1 MSFYRKII
9 QTNLFKITSL
19 NSLSVALKIGIGLI
33 TSKILA
39 VFVGPSGMALV
50 GNLRNFLT
58 SLENIATLGFQ
69 NGIVKYTAESEKS
82 RIELQKIIST
92 VFIAL
97 VGVAILLS
105 IILFCSASYWNEKIF
120 GDNTEY
126 LIVFKALSFVLP
138 TYGLSIFFISVI
150 NGLGKFKKVISIN
163 IIGNIVGLLTSVFL
177 IIQFKTIGALMA
189 IIIAPSLL
197 FFITFYLVQKE
208 IQIFQFIKLDVFDFK
223 VLKNLSAYSLMTLV
237 SSVFGPFVFLAIRN
251 HIIQDLGIEQAG
263 YWETMTRISSY
274 YLMFVSAILS
284 VYFLPKLSK
293 AQNNQETKTIFF
305 QYYKYILPVFVLAL
319 AVLYFSRFF
328 VIQLLFTKE
337 FLPVTYLFFWQLFGD
352 VFKVCALILGYQFF
366 AKRKTLMFIL
376 TEFFSL
382 SVLYFSSLYFIKEFQ
397 IEGVV
402 MAYALNNLIYFIIL
416 FLCFRSVL
424 KKKSEEL
431 S

>member
-1 MSFYRKII
+1 M
-9 QTNLFKITSL
+9 FKITSL

-97 VGVAILLS
+97 IGVAILLS

-126 LIVFKALSFVLP
+126 LIVFKTLSFVLP
-138 TYGLSIFFISVI
+138 TYGLSIFFIAVI

-177 IIQFKTIGALMA
+177 ILQFKTTGALMA
-189 IIIAPSLL
+189 IVMAPALL
-197 FFITFYLVQKE
+197 FFITLYLVQKE
-208 IQIFQFIKLDVFDFK
+208 IQIFQFVKLDVFDFK

-274 YLMFVSAILS
+274 YLMFISAILS

-293 AQNNQETKTIFF
+293 AQNNQETKSVFL
-305 QYYKYILPVFVLAL
+305 QYYKYILPVFALAL
-319 AVLYFSRFF
+319 AILYFIRFF

-337 FLPVTYLFFWQLFGD
+337 FLPVTDLFFWQLLGD

-366 AKRKTLMFIL
+366 AKRKTSAFII
-376 TEFFSL
+376 TELFSL
-382 SVLYFSSLYFIKEFQ
+382 SVFYTASLYFIEVFQ

-402 MAYALNNLIYFIIL
+402 IACVFQNACYFIVLGIYFRKSL
-416 FLCFRSVL
+416 F
-424 KKKSEEL
+424 
-431 S
+431 

>member
-1 MSFYRKII
+1 M
-9 QTNLFKITSL
+9 FKITSL

-50 GNLRNFLT
+50 GNVRNFLT
-58 SLENIATLGFQ
+58 SLENISTLGFQ

-82 RIELQKIIST
+82 KIELQKIIST

-126 LIVFKALSFVLP
+126 LIVFKVLSFVLP
-138 TYGLSIFFISVI
+138 TYGLSIFFVAVV

-163 IIGNIVGLLTSVFL
+163 IIGNILGLLTSVFL
-177 IIQFKTIGALMA
+177 IIQFKTVGALMA
-189 IIIAPSLL
+189 IIIAPALL

-223 VLKNLSAYSLMTLV
+223 VLRNLSAYSLMTLV

-251 HIIQDLGIEQAG
+251 HIVQDLGIEQAG
-263 YWETMTRISSY
+263 YWETMMRISSY
-274 YLMFVSAILS
+274 YLMFISAILS

-366 AKRKTLMFIL
+366 AKRKISAFII
-376 TEFFSL
+376 TELFSL
-382 SVLYFSSLYFIKEFQ
+382 SVFYTASLYFIEEFQ

-402 MAYALNNLIYFIIL
+402 IAYAFQNACYLIVLGIYF
-416 FLCFRSVL
+416 R
-424 KKKSEEL
+424 KSFFNFH
-431 S
+431 SID